1 MATLHLTCPTYRGLM
16 TPAVSDYTPAEGKE
30 AKQWKGSLEACGG
43 PSSPLRNDPKWMKK
57 HNCSP
62 VLINRIP
69 IDVPGDSKQV
79 EMWGSVVLSVTI
91 REDGS
96 VEDARIVKAAD
107 EELNR

>member
-1 MATLHLTCPTYRGLM
+1 M

-69 IDVPGDSKQV
+69 IDVPGIVNKGRCGAASSCRSRFEKMEEWKTPASSKRPLK
-79 EMWGSVVLSVTI
+79 S
-91 REDGS
+91 
-96 VEDARIVKAAD
+96 
-107 EELNR
+107 